1 MVKKRCQVVLL
12 VIILII
18 ILLLVMSCK
27 CQESAMCD
35 EKLLENNLVRR
46 IFKVFNDDIGDVKLN
61 NLLSVFGISSERKKI
76 MEEIQ
81 NAVTDP
87 NIGKLESYKTYN
99 TDEFY
104 NLLYSLGALKIEEMI
119 DSHLKNLQVQGEAR
133 NAIKDIIES
142 DLRQELQNRFD
153 DHVND
158 YPLYLKW
165 SFNDLTSGGVY
176 NRFMNGGY
184 FIGFAKIRD
193 DSIDILGGDDVY
205 VGLSDSQQDVIDEM
219 RDMVIDPKGVSLM
232 HVTYDTKGFYDLLNK
247 MRAAKVKRM
256 IKAYLENKKARKE
269 LELEARE
276 AILEVNRED
285 LKQRLESDLNKLNDD
300 YSLYFKGL
308 FDTSSFDNVYFG
320 VIDDNYATRFT
331 KIKNNVGYIVEFDKL
346 YKRLSDVQ
354 RKILDDEIRV
364 IVTDADIGKDKDYKN
379 YDDFTFEIL
388 LGELGAT
395 KVEKM
400 VQVYFRKQ
408 VTQDEV
414 RDVMDNISG
423 DDEKQHLRNI
433 FVRYKNDYKL
443 HLKELF
449 SESTADEVYNRFIN
463 DDYTIE
469 YYAD

>member
-1 MVKKRCQVVLL
+1 MVKKRYKVMLL
-12 VIILII
+12 VIILF
-18 ILLLVMSCK
+18 LVIGCK
-27 CQESAMCD
+27 FQESAMRD
-35 EKLLENNLVRR
+35 EKFLENNLVGGF
-46 IFKVFNDDIGDVKLN
+46 FKVFNDNIGDVKLN
-61 NLLSVFGISSERKKI
+61 NLLSAFGISYERKKI

-87 NIGKLESYKTYN
+87 YIGKLESYKTYN

-104 NLLYSLGALKIEEMI
+104 NLLYSLGALKVEEMI
-119 DSHLKNLQVQGEAR
+119 DSHFKNLQVQGEAR

-142 DLRQELQNRFD
+142 DLRQEMQNRFN

-205 VGLSDSQQDVIDEM
+205 MGLSDSQQDVIDDM
-219 RDMVIDPKGVSLM
+219 RDMVIDPKRGSLM

-247 MRAAKVKRM
+247 MRAAKVKKM
-256 IKAYLENKKARKE
+256 IKVYLENKKARQE

-276 AILEVNRED
+276 AILEVNREE
-285 LKQRLESDLNKLNDD
+285 LKQRLENDLNKLNDD

-308 FDTSSFDNVYFG
+308 FDTSSSDNVYFR
-320 VIDDNYATRFT
+320 VIDDNYATRFI

-346 YKRLSDVQ
+346 YKGLSDVQ

-364 IVTDADIGKDKDYKN
+364 IVTDADIGKDKDYKI
-379 YDDFTFEIL
+379 YDDFTFELL
-388 LGELGAT
+388 LGELGTT

-400 VQVYFRKQ
+400 IQVYFKRQ
-408 VTQDEV
+408 VTQNEV
-414 RDVMDNISG
+414 RNAIGNISG
-423 DDEKQHLRNI
+423 DDAKQRLRNI

-449 SESTADEVYNRFIN
+449 SESTADEIYNRFIN
-463 DDYTIE
+463 DDYTIG